1 MNGLK
6 LLLLGFLVSAQ
17 LLSQV
22 NVFNHQ
28 FPLIR
33 KIDLSSTNFNAI
45 QQTYDKGYIICRGTC
60 DTVQGVA
67 SKYTELI
74 KRNREGKA
82 MWAKRLLR
90 DSVYV
95 PAFNTIAQN
104 SQNEVVLASAAI
116 NAAHV
121 PEIALVGMDSTG
133 NMLWSK
139 KYPGEGKSNVFK
151 VIPTSD
157 NGYLVI
163 GSTKDAGNVET
174 PYYFKIDNTG
184 NYSWGKKLR
193 LGTDT
198 IGQLYSCIE
207 LPGEGYLL
215 AGHSM
220 HKALAIKMDYSGNVI
235 WNRNLFT
242 YYGKF
247 FGVTRVSDGNYIFSG
262 SNADSSVTYQ
272 ARLLFVKFDPNGN
285 VLWQENLSPDTSV
298 PNYDSYAW
306 CVKAPLPNEFVFS
319 AYISNPIPATL
330 IGKLDLNGNILWT
343 RQYRST
349 FHTFNYLPT
358 NFETTMDGGFALDID
373 AGTSTNGAST
383 YSNAFLKL
391 DENGYNDCEGSD
403 YTLQLKTLNYTPTSG
418 INTYSCGTASAYTAT
433 LTPYTIRDSVLCETI
448 TDHAP
453 PPMVGIQEYT
463 RAQPFGLLQSY
474 PNPSTGSTSINY
486 WLAVPAKKISLE
498 IYDSR
503 GRSVFTTEL
512 NSRDAGTYTEKLNL
526 NESPGIYF
534 YSLIVDGN
542 RKTNCMQI
550 E

>member
-1 MNGLK
+1 MNDLK
-6 LLLLGFLVSAQ
+6 LLLLGFLVSTQ
-17 LLSQV
+17 LSSQV

-28 FPLIR
+28 FLSR
-33 KIDLSSTNFNAI
+33 KIDLNCTNFNAI
-45 QQTYDKGYIICRGTC
+45 QQTYDKGYIICRGTR
-60 DTVQGVA
+60 DTVQGVV

-90 DSVYV
+90 DSLDFSV
-95 PAFNTIAQN
+95 FNTIAQN
-104 SQNEVVLASAAI
+104 SQNELVLATSSSSTA
-116 NAAHV
+116 
-121 PEIALVGMDSTG
+121 IALVGMDSTG

-139 KYPGEGKSNVFK
+139 KYPGEGKSKVFK

-157 NGYLVI
+157 NGYLSI

-220 HKALAIKMDYSGNVI
+220 HKALAIKIDYSGNVI
-235 WNRNLFT
+235 WNRNMFT

-247 FGVTRVSDGNYIFSG
+247 FGVTGVSDGNYIFSG

-272 ARLLFVKFDPNGN
+272 ARLLLVKFDVNGT
-285 VLWQENLSPDTSV
+285 VLWQKNLLPNTSG
-298 PNYDSYAW
+298 PNYDSYVW

-330 IGKLDLNGNILWT
+330 IGKSDLNGNILWT

-373 AGTSTNGAST
+373 AGTFTNGAST

-391 DENGYNDCEGSD
+391 DGNGYNDCEGSG
-403 YTLQLKTLNYTPTSG
+403 YTLQLKALSYIPTSG
-418 INTYSCGTASAYTAT
+418 INIYSCGTASAYTAT
-433 LTPYTIRDSVLCETI
+433 LTPYTIQDSVLCETI

-453 PPMVGIQEYT
+453 PSVVGIKEYT
-463 RAQPFGLLQSY
+463 REKAFGLLQSY

-486 WLAVPAKKISLE
+486 WLAVQAKKVSLE

-503 GRSVFTTEL
+503 GINVFTKEL
-512 NSRDAGTYTEKLNL
+512 IGRDTGTYTEKLSL
-526 NESPGIYF
+526 KESPGIYF

-542 RKTNCMQI
+542 RKTNSMQI